1 MKILLAARMERCIGC
16 NSCALAC
23 ARLVHKRL
31 SWSTSG
37 IRIHSS
43 GGISTGFLALAC
55 LACDPPP
62 CAEAC
67 PTGAYSPRKGG
78 GVVVKKDL
86 CIRCGACVR
95 ACPVNAIY
103 QDFDGVPYVC
113 IHCGRCVAFCPHDC
127 LEMSEVEELRAGT
140 KEVPS

>member
-16 NSCALAC
+16 NSCSLAC

-31 SWSTSG
+31 SWSSAG

-43 GGISTGFLALAC
+43 GGISTGFQALTC

-62 CAEAC
+62 CAAAC

-86 CIRCGACVR
+86 CIRCGACVK
-95 ACPVNAIY
+95 ACPVVAIAE
-103 QDFDGVPYVC
+103 DFEGAPYVC
-113 IHCGRCVAFCPHDC
+113 IHCGRCVEFCPHD
-127 LEMSEVEELRAGT
+127 
-140 KEVPS
+140 